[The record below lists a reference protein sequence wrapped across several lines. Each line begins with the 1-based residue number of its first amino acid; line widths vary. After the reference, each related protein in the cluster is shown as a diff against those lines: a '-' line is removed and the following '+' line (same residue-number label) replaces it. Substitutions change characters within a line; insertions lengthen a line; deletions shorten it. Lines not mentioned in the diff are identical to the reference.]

1 MAGMS
6 VHQTV
11 VLFETNFFKGVK
23 YAHVQLNFKGE
34 ILKAGRIDPVRF
46 VAQDSEGN
54 GFGSQLDG
62 FHFYF
67 FASTGFT
74 GFLGYFFIVL

>member
-1 MAGMS
+1 MTGMP
-6 VHQTV
+6 VHQGA

-23 YAHVQLNFKGE
+23 YAHVRFNFKGE
-34 ILKAGRIDPVRF
+34 ILKPGRIDPVRL

-54 GFGSQLDG
+54 GFGSQLNG

-67 FASTGFT
+67 F
-74 GFLGYFFIVL
+74 V